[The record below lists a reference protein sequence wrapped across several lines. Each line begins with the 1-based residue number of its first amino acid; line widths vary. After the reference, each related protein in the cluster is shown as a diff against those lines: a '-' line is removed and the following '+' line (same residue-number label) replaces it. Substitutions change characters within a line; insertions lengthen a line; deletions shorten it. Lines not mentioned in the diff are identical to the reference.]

1 MPKDKLK
8 LISFNEEE
16 QKLIDRLK
24 IELCLRRDSDVIRN
38 SVAYH
43 HKKLFPDY
51 IEMKRAVLPPI
62 ERTKSRLAAKEEYQ
76 AEKKQRDEE
85 TGKAFCVALEG
96 ELIPAGDGFMCRF
109 KTFQKLGNR
118 VMEGQL
124 TLDTLELSEK
134 DLERQYRDGTKEEI
148 QNILNAV

>member
-51 IEMKRAVLPPI
+51 I
-62 ERTKSRLAAKEEYQ
+62 
-76 AEKKQRDEE
+76 
-85 TGKAFCVALEG
+85 
-96 ELIPAGDGFMCRF
+96 
-109 KTFQKLGNR
+109 N
-118 VMEGQL
+118 
-124 TLDTLELSEK
+124 
-134 DLERQYRDGTKEEI
+134 
-148 QNILNAV
+148 